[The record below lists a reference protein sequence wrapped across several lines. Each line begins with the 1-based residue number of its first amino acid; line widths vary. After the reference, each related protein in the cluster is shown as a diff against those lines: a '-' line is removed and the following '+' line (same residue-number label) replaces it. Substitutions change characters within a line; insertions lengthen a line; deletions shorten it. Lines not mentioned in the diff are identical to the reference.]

1 MNTELKVP
9 ARYYARL
16 AEVSPELESA
26 LEVALKAIRIGPRA
40 LAAPDAMIRVSKVD
54 RLIAELSRVLG
65 RTDLGFE
72 LGKLLSANSH
82 SFVGF
87 GMLNSATLGE
97 ALRFEAQYFR
107 LVMPSF
113 SMRYVRGSSYG
124 EMQFRPRVAMSHLS
138 LSFHLEAIGMAALRE
153 VRDLTG
159 ARRPQCRLDISIP
172 EPPHLHRYQKEL
184 KGVRVRFEASALPCV
199 SLRILENP
207 DALRLDM
214 ADGHARMV
222 AENRCRSLVQKAADG
237 GRFADWVA
245 MTLREVAD
253 GLPSQ
258 EELAGQLNLSTRTLH
273 RYLEREGTSFRELAG
288 HIQHEIACERLG
300 SGMSAKE
307 VAYSLCFQDPSN
319 FNRAFRTRA
328 GYSPGRHRE
337 RPEGVRRR

>member
-1 MNTELKVP
+1 M
-9 ARYYARL
+9 
-16 AEVSPELESA
+16 
-26 LEVALKAIRIGPRA
+26 
-40 LAAPDAMIRVSKVD
+40 
-54 RLIAELSRVLG
+54 LG

-87 GMLNSATLGE
+87 GMLNSATLDE

-113 SMRYVRGSSYG
+113 SMRYARGPDYG
-124 EMQFRPRVAMSHLS
+124 EMQFRPRVAMSHES

-159 ARRPQCRLDISIP
+159 DRRPPCRLDISIP

-184 KGVRVRFEASALPCV
+184 RGVPVRFEASVLPCV
-199 SLRILENP
+199 SLRVMGNP
-207 DALRLDM
+207 EALKLDM
-214 ADGHARMV
+214 ADSHARRV
-222 AENRCRSLVQKAADG
+222 AEDRCRSLVQRVTDG
-237 GRFADWVA
+237 RRFADWVA

-273 RYLEREGTSFRELAG
+273 RYLEREGTSFRELTG
-288 HIQHEIACERLG
+288 RIQHEIACERLG
-300 SGMSAKE
+300 SGMSANE
-307 VAYSLCFQDPSN
+307 VAYSLGFVDPSN
-319 FNRAFRTRA
+319 FSRAFRTRA
-328 GYSPGRHRE
+328 GYSPGRHRKSLE
-337 RPEGVRRR
+337 RARRRSSRVDD

>member
-1 MNTELKVP
+1 MDADLKVP

-16 AEVSPELESA
+16 AEVSAELEST
-26 LEVALKAIRIGPRA
+26 LGTVLKSLGIAPQ
-40 LAAPDAMIRVSKVD
+40 LLSQPDAMIRVSKVD
-54 RLIAELSRVLG
+54 QLVGELSRTLG

-72 LGKLLSANSH
+72 LGKLLTANSH

-87 GMLNSATLGE
+87 GMLNSATLDQ

-113 SMRYVRGSSYG
+113 SMRYVSQADYG
-124 EMQFRPRVAMSHLS
+124 EMQFRPRVGMSHVS

-159 ARRPQCRLDISIP
+159 DRRPPCRLDISIS

-184 KGVRVRFEASALPCV
+184 KGVHVRFEASATPCV
-199 SLRILENP
+199 ILRILENP
-207 DALRLDM
+207 GALKLDM
-214 ADGHARMV
+214 ADSHALRV
-222 AENRCRSLVQKAADG
+222 AEDRCRSLVQKAADG

-258 EELAGQLNLSTRTLH
+258 EELAAQLNMSTRTLH
-273 RYLEREGTSFRELAG
+273 RYLEREGTSFRALAG
-288 HIQHEIACERLG
+288 RIQHDIACERLS
-300 SGMSAKE
+300 SGMSANE
-307 VAYSLCFQDPSN
+307 VAYSLGFADPSN

-328 GYSPGRHRE
+328 GYSPGQHSSHST
-337 RPEGVRRR
+337 